1 MEQFESSEE
10 LQSFSK
16 LSQTI
21 GVQLEELKEGFSF
34 PFSKDEYTF
43 ETLEDFAEAASKG
56 KRVFVV
62 KDHASALELARLPDG
77 TNRAIF
83 YKQQRRASSVQCGQS
98 VEPFND
104 LLRIV
109 SEYAQSTF
117 EEVSK
122 YQSGTLEMKKE
133 GIITKAYMQRRT
145 SGLASFRKSVTGA
158 SEALSAS
165 TDALV
170 SAGFIQEV
178 PKSVAKG
185 IFETDAKIYKIL
197 KTA

>member
-16 LSQTI
+16 ISKTI
-21 GVQLEELKEGFSF
+21 SVQLNELKEGFSF
-34 PFSKDEYTF
+34 PFPKNEYEF
-43 ETLEDFAEAASKG
+43 ETLYEFAEAASKN

-62 KDHASALELARLPDG
+62 KEHEAAFELARLLDG
-77 TNRAIF
+77 TNRTIF

-98 VEPFND
+98 LQAFND

-109 SEYAQSTF
+109 NEYAQSTF

-122 YQSGTLEMKKE
+122 YQSGSLEMKKE

-158 SEALSAS
+158 AETLSAS
-165 TDALV
+165 IDALV
-170 SAGFIQEV
+170 GADFIQEV

-185 IFETDAKIYKIL
+185 TFETDAKIYKIL